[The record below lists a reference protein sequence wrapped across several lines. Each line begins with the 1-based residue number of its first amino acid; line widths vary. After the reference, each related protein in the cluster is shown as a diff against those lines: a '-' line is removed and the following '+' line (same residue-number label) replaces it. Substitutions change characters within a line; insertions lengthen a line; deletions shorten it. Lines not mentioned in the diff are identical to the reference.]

1 MAEHYKGIFKLIE
14 ECGEVL
20 QIAGKLGP
28 FPHERHPDG
37 GEDLRERLQKE
48 LADLQAAILYVQM
61 ENKLNPMKGR
71 RELKLANFNQWGMTG
86 IEDGNFD
93 IPNHFVDEFGLSAE
107 FEIVGQFRHGYT
119 RFRAKGH
126 GKKA

>member
-28 FPHERHPDG
+28 FPHGRHPDG

-48 LADLQAAILYVQM
+48 LADLQAAILYVQI
-61 ENKLNPMKGR
+61 ENKLNPMTLR
-71 RELKLANFNQWGMTG
+71 REYKLANFNSWGLTG
-86 IEDGNFD
+86 IGDNEFD
-93 IPNHFVDEFGLSAE
+93 IPNSLVNEFCLLHD
-107 FEIVGQFRHGYT
+107 FEIVGEFVHDYT
-119 RFRAKGH
+119 RFRKKGN
-126 GKKA
+126 G